1 MANYPMSWQMDVG
14 VNHVPAYQV
23 SGRPFAS
30 GNIDAMAPSGAMVPF
45 PYVTRWIY
53 IINHDQSSSCR
64 VGFSQLGINGAGPVL
79 SERAA
84 APDPATPDGNSN
96 FWFLVHTS
104 SQSPLLELKV
114 SEIWLSGSHNVD
126 IVAGL
131 TTVLPARITSGS
143 TANPNDGAYPSWSGS
158 AGVG

>member
-1 MANYPMSWQMDVG
+1 MANYPMSWKMDVG

-23 SGRPFAS
+23 SGRPYVS
-30 GNIDAMAPSGAMVPF
+30 GNINAMNASGAMVQF

-53 IINHDQSSSCR
+53 VVNHDPTENCR
-64 VGFSQLGINGAGPVL
+64 VGFSRLGVNGEAPKPADRTGTGAP
-79 SERAA
+79 AA
-84 APDPATPDGNSN
+84 ADGNSN